1 MNILIICA
9 DDRSNNSI
17 ALNCIKHIFKL
28 KKDKITLFVLD
39 NNKEII
45 KFANKQKIEL
55 IKKNFNYFMNKVEKN
70 QFDWLLNLWGY
81 KILKREFLNKF
92 KNNLNLHPSY
102 LPFNRGRDPYYFSII
117 DKTPIG
123 ICIHKMNKK
132 IDDGKYF
139 LRKKIIIDF
148 PMTAGE
154 IFDQSL
160 YQIKKL
166 FIKNWINIRDNKI
179 KLKNFA
185 LNKKVNKR
193 KTFIK
198 KNFLI
203 LDDKKNKREKSF
215 VLNCL
220 GSDFSF
226 LKQQVKLYGKI
237 YNCKLVLTPS
247 IKKKW

>member
-1 MNILIICA
+1 
-9 DDRSNNSI
+9 
-17 ALNCIKHIFKL
+17 
-28 KKDKITLFVLD
+28 
-39 NNKEII
+39 
-45 KFANKQKIEL
+45 
-55 IKKNFNYFMNKVEKN
+55 
-70 QFDWLLNLWGY
+70 
-81 KILKREFLNKF
+81 
-92 KNNLNLHPSY
+92 
-102 LPFNRGRDPYYFSII
+102 
-117 DKTPIG
+117 
-123 ICIHKMNKK
+123 MNKK

-198 KNFLI
+198 KKERWVGLSAYRTHPLKLKF
-203 LDDKKNKREKSF
+203 F
-215 VLNCL
+215 VLPFASL
-220 GSDFSF
+220 QRTRI
-226 LKQQVKLYGKI
+226 L
-237 YNCKLVLTPS
+237 
-247 IKKKW
+247 